1 MTFFFSGDPQGLE
14 KVPHGANADLHGR
27 LRSQLLER
35 GVRVL
40 AQESQNL
47 FTVRRK
53 QRLRARIAR
62 ARLQRAGL
70 FAQGQPAINRA
81 RRESKDGPNIL
92 RPITGITGRNDTQT
106 KIHRVWLWHRCLP
119 PKPSTNYPRQLK
131 IFRENALANQRDDR
145 AVFHLDGEQAVAHAF
160 AYKAIH
166 AIGVRVEFQGAR

>member
-27 LRSQLLER
+27 LRSQLLDR

-62 ARLQRAGL
+62 ARIQRAGL

-81 RRESKDGPNIL
+81 RREPKDGPNIL

-131 IFRENALANQRDDR
+131 IFRENALATALRPSCLAFLVSQNQGSRT
-145 AVFHLDGEQAVAHAF
+145 VLSETHLQSVLTG
-160 AYKAIH
+160 
-166 AIGVRVEFQGAR
+166 